1 VSKFMK
7 LTALLIF
14 PFLAACGSSNNN
26 SDSDG
31 PAAAQL
37 RITHASADA
46 PAVNVYVDG
55 EVFLEAVDF
64 AQTSGLIPIPGNST
78 LSVEVRGI
86 LPDQSEET
94 VIGPVDLTFAAGE
107 RTDVLAINNL
117 FSTSGALTIEPKVL
131 DPVTI
136 EAGVT
141 DVRVTVLHAAPEVG
155 TVDVYV
161 TAPGDDLANNTPV
174 AALSFGEAAGP
185 VAISADTQYQ
195 VRITPT
201 GTVDVVYD
209 SGEASFPAGTELVL
223 AAVENTFKLAPS
235 PVTLLAIGP
244 ASASQIP
251 DIATGAAVRVVHNSA
266 DTPAVDILVNGT
278 AAITDLTFPN
288 ATQYDQLEAPAGT
301 YTVAVAAAADPSIQP
316 IVEEVTLV
324 QTDSYTVIA
333 AGSLANDALEAIITE
348 DSRRNIATAAIV
360 RVVHG
365 AYAAVDIPVDVYLT
379 SDGVIADAEPVIAG
393 LAYGEATAQL
403 QATPSDYWVT
413 VTAAGD
419 KSVVAFDSGGT
430 LALDGDVNYTVIAR
444 DPGEGQAGMPLIDVT
459 ILTD

>member
-1 VSKFMK
+1 MSKFMK

-26 SDSDG
+26 DSDG

-64 AQTSGLIPIPGNST
+64 AQTSGLITIPGDST

-161 TAPGDDLANNTPV
+161 TAPGDDLANNTPA

-209 SGEASFPAGTELVL
+209 SGEVSFPAGTELVL

-278 AAITDLTFPN
+278 AAIKDLIFPN
-288 ATQYDQLEAPAGT
+288 ATQYDQLEAPADT
-301 YTVAVAAAADPSIQP
+301 YTVAVAVAADPSIQP
-316 IVEEVTLV
+316 IVEELTLV

-348 DSRRNIATAAIV
+348 DARRNIATAAIV

-365 AYAAVDIPVDVYLT
+365 AYAAVEIPVDVYLT
-379 SDGVIADAEPVIAG
+379 SDGVISDAAPVISN
-393 LAYGEATAQL
+393 LAYGEATPQL
-403 QATPSDYWVT
+403 QTTPSEYWVT

-419 KSVVAFDSGGT
+419 KSFVAFDSGGT

-444 DPGEGQAGMPLIDVT
+444 DLSEGQLSVYPIDLS

>member
-1 VSKFMK
+1 M
-7 LTALLIF
+7 
-14 PFLAACGSSNNN
+14 
-26 SDSDG
+26 
-31 PAAAQL
+31 
-37 RITHASADA
+37 
-46 PAVNVYVDG
+46 
-55 EVFLEAVDF
+55 
-64 AQTSGLIPIPGNST
+64 
-78 LSVEVRGI
+78 
-86 LPDQSEET
+86 
-94 VIGPVDLTFAAGE
+94 
-107 RTDVLAINNL
+107 
-117 FSTSGALTIEPKVL
+117 
-131 DPVTI
+131 
-136 EAGVT
+136 
-141 DVRVTVLHAAPEVG
+141 RVTVLHAAPEVG

-161 TAPGDDLANNTPV
+161 TAPDDDLANNTPV

-223 AAVENTFKLAPS
+223 AAVENTFKLFPS
-235 PVTLLAIGP
+235 PVTLLAIGSD
-244 ASASQIP
+244 SASQIP

-266 DTPAVDILVNGT
+266 DTPAVDILVNGSI
-278 AAITDLTFPN
+278 AIADLTFPN

-301 YTVAVAAAADPSIQP
+301 YTVAVAAAADPSVQP
-316 IVEEVTLV
+316 IVEEVTLS

-333 AGSLANDALEAIITE
+333 AGSLANDALEAIITN
-348 DSRRNIATAAIV
+348 DVRRNIATAAIV

-365 AYAAVDIPVDVYLT
+365 AYAAVDIPVDIYLT
-379 SDGVIADAEPVIAG
+379 SDGVIADAEPVITG

-403 QATPSDYWVT
+403 QATPNNYWVT

-444 DPGEGQAGMPLIDVT
+444 DPGQGQAGMPLIDVT
-459 ILTD
+459 VLSD

>member
-1 VSKFMK
+1 

-26 SDSDG
+26 DSDG
-31 PAAAQL
+31 PAAAKL

-64 AQTSGLIPIPGNST
+64 AQTSGIIPIPGNST
-78 LSVEVRGI
+78 LEVEVRGI
-86 LPDQSEET
+86 LPDQSEVP
-94 VIGPVDLTFAAGE
+94 VIGPVDLTFASGE

-117 FSTSGALTIEPKVL
+117 ANIEPKL
-131 DPVTI
+131 LNPVEI
-136 EAGVT
+136 EADIT

-161 TAPGDDLANNTPV
+161 TAPGDDLANNTPA

-195 VRITPT
+195 VRITLT
-201 GTVDVVYD
+201 GTVEFVVYD
-209 SGEASFPAGTELVL
+209 SGDVSFPPGTELVL

-266 DTPAVDILVNGT
+266 DTPAVDILVNGSI
-278 AAITDLTFPN
+278 AIEDLTFPN
-288 ATQYDQLEAPAGT
+288 ATQYDQLEAPADT
-301 YTVAVAAAADPSIQP
+301 YTVAVAAAADPSIQR
-316 IVEEVTLV
+316 IVEELTLV
-324 QTDSYTVIA
+324 QTESYTVIA

-348 DSRRNIATAAIV
+348 DARRNIATAAIV

-365 AYAAVDIPVDVYLT
+365 AYAAVDIPVDIYLT
-379 SDGVIADAEPVIAG
+379 GDGVIANAEPVIAA
-393 LAYGEATAQL
+393 LAYGDYTAQL

-419 KSVVAFDSGGT
+419 KSVVAYDSGGT

-444 DPGEGQAGMPLIDVT
+444 DPAEGQAGMPLIDVT

>member
-1 VSKFMK
+1 MSKLMK

-14 PFLAACGSSNNN
+14 PLLAACGNNN
-26 SDSDG
+26 NNDSDG

-55 EVFLEAVDF
+55 ELLLEEVDF

-78 LSVEVRGI
+78 LEVEVRGI
-86 LPDQSEET
+86 LPDQSEVT
-94 VIGPVDLTFAAGE
+94 VIGPVDLTFASGE

-117 FSTSGALTIEPKVL
+117 FSSSGALTIEPKLL
-131 DPVTI
+131 DPVSI

-161 TAPGDDLANNTPV
+161 TTPGDDLASNAPV
-174 AALSFGEAAGP
+174 ATLSFSEAAGP
-185 VAISADTQYQ
+185 VAIAADTEYQ

-209 SGEASFPAGTELVL
+209 SGEASFPAGTELVV
-223 AAVENTFKLAPS
+223 AAVANTFKLAPS

-244 ASASQIP
+244 DSSSQIP

-266 DTPAVDILVNGT
+266 DTPAVDILVDG
-278 AAITDLTFPN
+278 AIAIEDLTFPN

-301 YTVAVAAAADPSIQP
+301 YTVAVAAAADPSVQP
-316 IVEEVTLV
+316 IVEELTLV

-348 DSRRNIATAAIV
+348 DSRRNIATAAV
-360 RVVHG
+360 LRVVHG

-379 SDGVIADAEPVIAG
+379 SDGVIADAAPVITN

-413 VTAAGD
+413 ITAAGD
-419 KSVVAFDSGGT
+419 KSFVAFDSGGT
-430 LALDGDVNYTVIAR
+430 LALDGDVNYTAIAR
-444 DPGEGQAGMPLIDVT
+444 DLNEGQLSVYPIDVS

>member
-1 VSKFMK
+1 MSKFMK

-55 EVFLEAVDF
+55 ELFREEVDF

-78 LSVEVRGI
+78 LEVEVRGI
-86 LPDQSEET
+86 LPDQSEVT
-94 VIGPVDLTFAAGE
+94 VIGPVDLTFAPGE

-117 FSTSGALTIEPKVL
+117 ANIEPKL
-131 DPVTI
+131 LNPVEI
-136 EAGVT
+136 EADIT

-161 TAPGDDLANNTPV
+161 TAPGDDLANNTPA

-209 SGEASFPAGTELVL
+209 SGDVSFPPGTELVL

-301 YTVAVAAAADPSIQP
+301 YTVAVAAAADPSIPP

>member
-1 VSKFMK
+1 M
-7 LTALLIF
+7 
-14 PFLAACGSSNNN
+14 
-26 SDSDG
+26 
-31 PAAAQL
+31 
-37 RITHASADA
+37 
-46 PAVNVYVDG
+46 
-55 EVFLEAVDF
+55 
-64 AQTSGLIPIPGNST
+64 
-78 LSVEVRGI
+78 
-86 LPDQSEET
+86 
-94 VIGPVDLTFAAGE
+94 
-107 RTDVLAINNL
+107 
-117 FSTSGALTIEPKVL
+117 
-131 DPVTI
+131 
-136 EAGVT
+136 
-141 DVRVTVLHAAPEVG
+141 RVTVLHAAPEVG

-266 DTPAVDILVNGT
+266 DTPAVDILVNGSI
-278 AAITDLTFPN
+278 AIEDLTFPN

-316 IVEEVTLV
+316 IVAEVTLV

-365 AYAAVDIPVDVYLT
+365 AYAAVDISSRCLPH
-379 SDGVIADAEPVIAG
+379 
-393 LAYGEATAQL
+393 Q
-403 QATPSDYWVT
+403 
-413 VTAAGD
+413 
-419 KSVVAFDSGGT
+419 
-430 LALDGDVNYTVIAR
+430 
-444 DPGEGQAGMPLIDVT
+444 
-459 ILTD
+459 

>member
-1 VSKFMK
+1 MSKLIK

-14 PFLAACGSSNNN
+14 PLLVACSSNNDN
-26 SDSDG
+26 DSDE

-55 EVFLEAVDF
+55 EVFLEGVDF
-64 AQTSGLIPIPGNST
+64 AQTSGLITIPGNST
-78 LSVEVRGI
+78 LEVEVRGI
-86 LPDQSEET
+86 LPDQSEVT
-94 VIGPVDLTFAAGE
+94 VIGPVDLTFGSGE

-117 FSTSGALTIEPKVL
+117 ASIEPKL
-131 DPVTI
+131 LNPVAI
-136 EAGVT
+136 ETDIT

-161 TAPGDDLANNTPV
+161 TAPGADLANNTPV

-185 VAISADTQYQ
+185 VAIAPDTQYQ
-195 VRITPT
+195 VRITPA
-201 GTVDVVYD
+201 GTVDVVYN
-209 SGEASFPAGTELVL
+209 SGEVSFPAGAELVV
-223 AAVENTFKLAPS
+223 AAVTNTFKLAPS
-235 PVTLLAIGP
+235 PVTLLAIG
-244 ASASQIP
+244 SDSSNQIP
-251 DIATGAAVRVVHNSA
+251 DAATGAAVRVVHNSA

-333 AGSLANDALEAIITE
+333 AGSFANDALTAITTE
-348 DSRRNIATAAIV
+348 DVRRNIATAAIV

-365 AYAAVDIPVDVYLT
+365 AYAAVEIPVDVYLT
-379 SDGVIADAEPVIAG
+379 SDGVISDAAPVISN

-413 VTAAGD
+413 LTAAGD
-419 KSVVAFDSGGT
+419 KSFIAFDSGGT

-444 DPGEGQAGMPLIDVT
+444 DLSEGQLSVYPIDLSV
-459 ILTD
+459 LSD

>member
-1 VSKFMK
+1 MSKFMK

-365 AYAAVDIPVDVYLT
+365 AYAAVDIPVDIYLT
-379 SDGVIADAEPVIAG
+379 GDGVIADAEPVIAG

>member
-1 VSKFMK
+1 
-7 LTALLIF
+7 LLIF
-14 PFLAACGSSNNN
+14 PLLAACGSNNN
-26 SDSDG
+26 NDSDG

-46 PAVNVYVDG
+46 PAVNVYIDG
-55 EVFLEAVDF
+55 ELTLPGVNF
-64 AQTSGLIPIPGNST
+64 AQSSGLASISGNST
-78 LSVEVRGI
+78 VEVEVRGI

-94 VIGPVDLTFAAGE
+94 IIGPVDLTFVSGE
-107 RTDVLAINNL
+107 RTDVLAINNW
-117 FSTSGALTIEPKVL
+117 ANIEPKIL
-131 DPVTI
+131 NPVEI
-136 EAGVT
+136 EADIT

-161 TAPGDDLANNTPV
+161 TAPGDDLANNTPA

-209 SGEASFPAGTELVL
+209 SGEVSFPAGTELVL

-278 AAITDLTFPN
+278 AAIKDLTFPN

-316 IVEEVTLV
+316 IVAEVTLK
-324 QTDSYTVIA
+324 QTESYTVIA

-348 DSRRNIATAAIV
+348 DARRNIATAAIV

-365 AYAAVDIPVDVYLT
+365 AYAAVDIPVDIYLT
-379 SDGVIADAEPVIAG
+379 GDGVIADAEPVIAG

-419 KSVVAFDSGGT
+419 KSFVAFDSGGT
-430 LALDGDVNYTVIAR
+430 LALDSAVNYTVIAR
-444 DPGEGQAGMPLIDVT
+444 DLSEGQLSVYPIDLS

>member
-1 VSKFMK
+1 MK

-55 EVFLEAVDF
+55 ELFREEVDF

-78 LSVEVRGI
+78 LEVEVRGI
-86 LPDQSEET
+86 LPDQSEVT
-94 VIGPVDLTFAAGE
+94 VIGPVDLTFAPGE

-117 FSTSGALTIEPKVL
+117 ANIEPKL
-131 DPVTI
+131 LNPVEI
-136 EAGVT
+136 EADIT

-161 TAPGDDLANNTPV
+161 TAPGDDLANNTPA

-209 SGEASFPAGTELVL
+209 SGDVSFPPGTELVL
-223 AAVENTFKLAPS
+223 AAVENTFKLTPS

-266 DTPAVDILVNGT
+266 DTPAVDILVNGSI
-278 AAITDLTFPN
+278 AIEDLTFPN
-288 ATQYDQLEAPAGT
+288 ATQYDQLEAPADT

-316 IVEEVTLV
+316 IAEEVTLV
-324 QTDSYTVIA
+324 QTESYTVIA
-333 AGSLANDALEAIITE
+333 AGSLAMT
-348 DSRRNIATAAIV
+348 R
-360 RVVHG
+360 
-365 AYAAVDIPVDVYLT
+365 
-379 SDGVIADAEPVIAG
+379 
-393 LAYGEATAQL
+393 
-403 QATPSDYWVT
+403 
-413 VTAAGD
+413 
-419 KSVVAFDSGGT
+419 
-430 LALDGDVNYTVIAR
+430 
-444 DPGEGQAGMPLIDVT
+444 
-459 ILTD
+459 

>member
-1 VSKFMK
+1 MK

>member
-161 TAPGDDLANNTPV
+161 TAPGDDLANNTPA

-209 SGEASFPAGTELVL
+209 SGEVSFPAGTELVL

-278 AAITDLTFPN
+278 AAIKDLTFPN

-316 IVEEVTLV
+316 IVAEVTLK
-324 QTDSYTVIA
+324 QTESYTVIA

-348 DSRRNIATAAIV
+348 DARRNIATAAIV

-365 AYAAVDIPVDVYLT
+365 AYAAVDIPVDIYLT
-379 SDGVIADAEPVIAG
+379 GDGVIADAEPVIAG

-419 KSVVAFDSGGT
+419 KSFVAFDSGGT
-430 LALDGDVNYTVIAR
+430 LALDSAVNYTVIAR
-444 DPGEGQAGMPLIDVT
+444 DLSEGQLSVYPIDLS

>member
-1 VSKFMK
+1 MSK
-7 LTALLIF
+7 LTKLIALLII
-14 PFLAACGSSNNN
+14 PLLAACSNNN
-26 SDSDG
+26 DNNSAG
-31 PAAAQL
+31 PADAEL

-55 EVFLEAVDF
+55 ERLFEEINF
-64 AQTSGLIPIPGNST
+64 AQTSGLVFLPGNST
-78 LSVEVRGI
+78 LEVEVRGI
-86 LPDQSEET
+86 LPDQSEVT

-117 FSTSGALTIEPKVL
+117 FSSSGALTIEPKVL
-131 DPVTI
+131 EPVAI
-136 EAGVT
+136 EAGIT

-155 TVDVYV
+155 TVDIYV
-161 TAPGDDLANNTPV
+161 TAPDDDLANNTPV

-185 VAISADTQYQ
+185 VAIAADTQYQ

-201 GTVDVVYD
+201 GSLDVVYD
-209 SGEASFPAGTELVL
+209 SGELSFPAGTELVA

-244 ASASQIP
+244 ETSSQIP
-251 DIATGAAVRVVHNSA
+251 DVATGAAVRVVHNSA

-278 AAITDLTFPN
+278 AVIEDLTFPN

-301 YTVAVAAAADPSIQP
+301 YTVAVAAAADPSVQP
-316 IVEEVTLV
+316 IVEEVTLTR
-324 QTDSYTVIA
+324 TDSYTVIA
-333 AGSLANDALEAIITE
+333 AGSLANDALEAIITN
-348 DSRRNIATAAIV
+348 DVRRNIATAAIV

-365 AYAAVDIPVDVYLT
+365 AYAAVDIPVDIYLT
-379 SDGVIADAEPVIAG
+379 SDGVIADAEPVITG

-403 QATPSDYWVT
+403 QATPNNYWVT

-419 KSVVAFDSGGT
+419 KSFIAFDSGGT

-444 DPGEGQAGMPLIDVT
+444 DLSEGTLSIYPIDLS
-459 ILTD
+459 ILTN

>member
-1 VSKFMK
+1 MSKLMK
-7 LTALLIF
+7 LTALFIF
-14 PFLAACGSSNNN
+14 PLLAACGSNNN
-26 SDSDG
+26 NDSNE

-55 EVFLEAVDF
+55 EIFLEKVDF

-78 LSVEVRGI
+78 LEVEVRGI
-86 LPDQSEET
+86 LPDQSEVT

-117 FSTSGALTIEPKVL
+117 ANIEPKL
-131 DPVTI
+131 LNPVAI
-136 EAGVT
+136 EAGIT

-161 TAPGDDLANNTPV
+161 TAPDDDLANNTPV
-174 AALSFGEAAGP
+174 ATLSFGEAAGP
-185 VAISADTQYQ
+185 VAIAADTQYQ

-201 GTVDVVYD
+201 GTLDVVYD
-209 SGEASFPAGTELVL
+209 SGEASFPGGTELVL
-223 AAVENTFKLAPS
+223 AAVENTFKLRPS
-235 PVTLLAIGP
+235 PVTLLAIGSD
-244 ASASQIP
+244 SASQIP

-266 DTPAVDILVNGT
+266 DTPAVDILVNGSI
-278 AAITDLTFPN
+278 AIADLTFPN

-333 AGSLANDALEAIITE
+333 AGSLANDALKAIITQ
-348 DSRRNIATAAIV
+348 DVRRNIATAAIV

-379 SDGVIADAEPVIAG
+379 SDGVISDAAPVISN

-403 QATPSDYWVT
+403 QATPSNYWVT

-419 KSVVAFDSGGT
+419 KSVVAYDSGGT

-459 ILTD
+459 ILTDQAPME